1 MKKTNRI
8 RILIFCAALAAGV
21 IGYGTFRYQMILNE
35 REEEQLPLQANL
47 PREEDTEAD
56 SVESAKIT
64 PPHQYVVVDE
74 EGFLTVYLDDTETV
88 YMYTGIASTSLPIE
102 VQEEICTGKTFTNLE
117 DLYRFLE
124 SYSS

>member
-8 RILIFCAALAAGV
+8 RIIIFCAALAAG
-21 IGYGTFRYQMILNE
+21 IFGYGTFRYHMILNE

-47 PREEDTEAD
+47 PQEEETETD
-56 SVESAKIT
+56 SIESAKIT
-64 PPHQYVVVDE
+64 PPHQFVVTEE
-74 EGFLTVYLDDTETV
+74 EGFLTVYLDDTDTV
-88 YMYTGIASTSLPIE
+88 YMYTGIASASLPIDLQ
-102 VQEEICTGKTFTNLE
+102 QEISNGKIFSNLE